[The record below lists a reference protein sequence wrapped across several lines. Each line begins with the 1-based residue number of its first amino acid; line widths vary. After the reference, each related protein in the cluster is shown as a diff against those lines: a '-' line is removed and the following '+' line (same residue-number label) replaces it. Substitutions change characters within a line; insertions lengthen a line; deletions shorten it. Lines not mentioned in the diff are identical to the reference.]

1 MDQNTIL
8 FLIIQS
14 SDNHFIVCKIIQN
27 LLVAVVG
34 NLIFSAVFVL
44 STGVHVVTTG
54 KPAGQTAQMEKKA
67 EKEPK
72 LVTLAQIN

>member
-1 MDQNTIL
+1 MQNHPKPAGMQLRSTI
-8 FLIIQS
+8 
-14 SDNHFIVCKIIQN
+14 